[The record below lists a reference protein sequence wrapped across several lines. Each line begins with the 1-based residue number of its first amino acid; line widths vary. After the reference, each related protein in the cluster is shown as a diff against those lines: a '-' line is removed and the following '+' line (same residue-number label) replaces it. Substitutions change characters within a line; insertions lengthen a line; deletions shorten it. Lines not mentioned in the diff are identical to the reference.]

1 MINTDIWNQKIYSQI
16 LQFLDTNNEIEIQ
29 IHNDEKYKF
38 AFQEIFRAKEFLINK
53 SKNKRTLFIKIYESI
68 FKYFISKQKH
78 FLIDTYL
85 GNKDEIRLNFLLNQ
99 LPIFFYDNL
108 LNNIKKENYFREK
121 LKLKHSNNDTFNKF
135 ISEHIISN
143 IPVTFL
149 EGFRQ
154 VEKEVKKSG
163 WPKTPK
169 TIFTSHSLLQK
180 TIPSFYTAQKIEL
193 FHSKLLHGQHGGA
206 FGQLNYMWH
215 EEHEKKFLISF

>member
-1 MINTDIWNQKIYSQI
+1 M
-16 LQFLDTNNEIEIQ
+16 
-29 IHNDEKYKF
+29 
-38 AFQEIFRAKEFLINK
+38 
-53 SKNKRTLFIKIYESI
+53 
-68 FKYFISKQKH
+68 
-78 FLIDTYL
+78 
-85 GNKDEIRLNFLLNQ
+85 
-99 LPIFFYDNL
+99 
-108 LNNIKKENYFREK
+108 
-121 LKLKHSNNDTFNKF
+121 KHSNNDTFNKF

-215 EEHEKKFLISF
+215 EEHEKKISDKFLNWGWEKNSKSIPLGRIKPVKNIIDIVKNKNLKDKILLIPRTQPLYSNELIDTRFRSSEMINHFSE